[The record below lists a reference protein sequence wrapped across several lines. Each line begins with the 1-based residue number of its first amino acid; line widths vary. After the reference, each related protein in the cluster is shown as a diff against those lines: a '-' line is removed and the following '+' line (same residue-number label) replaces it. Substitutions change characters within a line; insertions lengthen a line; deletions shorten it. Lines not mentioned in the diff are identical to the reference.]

1 MSRQLL
7 SQIALISILSPLV
20 GCSFN
25 QVNLEVSPSSSVG
38 VDGETIVLS
47 DIDFDSESR
56 IRKFQPVADY
66 LAANLADVGITQ
78 GEVQVAPDV
87 DTLSTW
93 MASGEVGVYID
104 SVYPAMIMMER
115 SGAIPIL
122 RRWKDGVSE
131 YNTLFIA
138 RRDSGL
144 TNLLSI
150 QGKMIAL
157 QKPESTSGFMFPIVS
172 MLDVGLT
179 PVEKAE
185 PNHPVAS
192 DQVGYVFSGR
202 DRTTVEWV
210 LNGKVHVGA
219 LDNQAFQ
226 ELSEEDRDQLVILD
240 KTDMFPRQVVLV
252 SPELKPEQVEAVKT
266 VLIDMDE
273 SKAGQVILADFSDT
287 AQFDQFP
294 GGAEAAIAQLQ
305 GVYQQLQTYLSTQQV
320 QP

>member
-7 SQIALISILSPLV
+7 FRIALISFFSPLV
-20 GCSFN
+20 SCSFN
-25 QVNLEVSPSSSVG
+25 QEVSPLSSVRSG
-38 VDGETIVLS
+38 GETIVLS
-47 DIDFDSESR
+47 DIDFDPESR

-87 DTLSTW
+87 ETLSDW
-93 MASGEVGVYID
+93 MASGQVGIYID
-104 SVYPAMIMMER
+104 SVYPAMILMER

-122 RRWKDGVSE
+122 RRWKDGVPE
-131 YNTLFIA
+131 YNTFFIA
-138 RRDSGL
+138 RRESGFTDL
-144 TNLLSI
+144 ASI

-172 MLDVGLT
+172 LLDVGLT

-192 DQVGYVFSGR
+192 NQVGYVFSGR

-210 LNGKVHVGA
+210 LNGKVDVGA
-219 LDNQAFQ
+219 MDNQAFQ
-226 ELSEEDRDQLVILD
+226 ELPESDREQLVILA
-240 KTDMFPRQVVLV
+240 KTEMFPRQVVLV
-252 SPELKPEQVEAVKT
+252 SPELKPEQVDAVT
-266 VLIDMDE
+266 NVLINMDE
-273 SKAGQVILADFSDT
+273 SNAGRVILEDFSDT

-294 GGAEAAIAQLQ
+294 EGAEAAIAQLQ
-305 GVYQQLQTYLSTQQV
+305 DAYQRLQTYLSTQPV
-320 QP
+320 KP